1 MSFSSDIKKEL
12 CALHVRTD
20 LQKLFLLSGLT
31 HCCGS
36 LRLMRPLAVTYHTEQ
51 LPVARLIMD
60 LGKALFGE
68 ADAVLEKKQQEHRK
82 RPLLDV
88 RISGRDTRRLMLA
101 TGVLTESDDGFNLSS
116 HVPDNCT
123 AGGDAAR
130 CFVRGCFLASGVC
143 VDPVRRYH
151 VEILCRS
158 EAFCAELIRLLADY
172 GITAK
177 MALRKGRH
185 VLYCRE
191 GDDVMSFLALIGA
204 NVAALQFENVRAEK
218 ETRNYAN
225 RTTNCDAA
233 NMGKVASAS
242 ATQLQAIEHLSQRNT
257 LRELPAP
264 LFEAAELRI
273 NHPESTLQELADLA
287 GIKKSGM
294 NHRLQRLVRLAEDM
308 GYFLR

>member
-1 MSFSSDIKKEL
+1 MSFSSDIKQEL
-12 CALHVRTD
+12 CALHIKSD
-20 LQKLFLLSGLT
+20 LQKLALLSGLT
-31 HCCGS
+31 HCCGT

-51 LPVARLIMD
+51 LPVARLIVD
-60 LGKALFGE
+60 LTKSIYHG
-68 ADAVLEKKQQEHRK
+68 ADVLLEKKQQEHRK
-82 RPLLDV
+82 KPLLDV
-88 RISGRDTRRLMLA
+88 RVDGRDTRKLMLN
-101 TGVLTESDDGFNLSS
+101 TGVLAESDDGFYLSPR
-116 HVPDNCT
+116 VPACCISNN
-123 AGGDAAR
+123 DAAR

-143 VDPVRRYH
+143 VDPIRRYH
-151 VEILCRS
+151 VEILCRN
-158 EAFCAELIRLLADY
+158 EAFCTELVHLLADY
-172 GITAK
+172 GIAAK
-177 MALRKGRH
+177 VAFRKGRH

-204 NVAALQFENVRAEK
+204 NVATLQFENVRAEK

-242 ATQLQAIEHLSQRNT
+242 AQQLQAIWHLSQKMP
-257 LRELPAP
+257 LRDLPAP

-308 GYFLR
+308 GYYLK